1 MNIGQGSKTPSA
13 ISIDICPSPNHGTRR
28 AGPVDM
34 IVLHYTGMPDADQ
47 ALAWLCAEQSQVSA
61 HYFVFE
67 DGRIVQMVEEDR
79 RAWHAG
85 AACWAGETD
94 INSHSIGIEIANLG
108 HDGALPPFPDAQIDA
123 VSGLCRDITARHA
136 ICPHRLLAHSDVA
149 PGRKRDPGEAF
160 PWNRLAGEGIGHWA
174 EPERIGGGRFLA
186 PGDEGEPVG
195 ALQALLALYGY
206 GLEITGVFDD
216 QTGHVV
222 TAFQRHFRPEKVDGI
237 ADTST
242 LATLH
247 RLLAALP

>member
-1 MNIGQGSKTPSA
+1 MSAVQGSHPPA
-13 ISIDICPSPNHGTRR
+13 IPIRACPSPNHGERR
-28 AGPVDM
+28 AGPLDM

-47 ALAWLCAEQSQVSA
+47 ALAWLCAEQSEVSA

-85 AACWAGETD
+85 TASWAGESD
-94 INSHSIGIEIANLG
+94 INSRSIGIEIANFG
-108 HDGALPPFPDAQIDA
+108 HEGALPPFPDAQIDA
-123 VSGLCRDITARHA
+123 LIGLCQDITGRHA
-136 ICPHRLLAHSDVA
+136 IPAHRLLAHSDVA

-160 PWNRLAGEGIGHWA
+160 AWARLAGEGIGHWI
-174 EPERIGGGRFLA
+174 EPEPICGGRFLA
-186 PGDEGEPVG
+186 PGDEGEPVA

-206 GLEITGVFDD
+206 GLEISGVFDD

-222 TAFQRHFRPEKVDGI
+222 AAFQRHFRPEKVDGI

-242 LATLH
+242 LVTLH